1 MSIRREIILNTFQ
14 ELIFK
19 ETGKNLDSIANLKA
33 DASDRKIYR
42 LYYDGNSVIGVFN
55 ENKKEN
61 LAFINFTGT
70 FTELGLNVPKIFSVS
85 DDGLFYIEEDLG
97 DMTLFNYTTSNLNE
111 DHNALYKRSL
121 SDLIKFQIMAKDK
134 VDYSFCYQTMEFD
147 PVVIESDLNKFD
159 EYSNSLHL
167 KTDFDQKVRKSII
180 DHSIQ
185 ILRKSKN
192 DFFLYRDFQPRNIM
206 VRNSD
211 LYYIDYQSG
220 RKGPLQYDVASFLYS
235 GSIDI
240 SNEERH
246 ELLDH
251 YLKELGNHISINREE
266 FLNDFYFFAFLRLLQ
281 MLGSYS
287 YLSVK
292 KNDGDI
298 LRKIP
303 KALMNIK
310 SLSGKINNS
319 VINSYIS
326 KLTSSLN

>member
-1 MSIRREIILNTFQ
+1 MSIRKEIILNTFQ

-19 ETGKNLDSIANLKA
+19 ETGKDLDRIVNLKA

-42 LYYDGNSVIGVFN
+42 LFYDDYSIIGIFN

-61 LAFINFTGT
+61 LAFINFTET
-70 FTELGLNVPKIFSVS
+70 FTKLGLNVPRILSVS
-85 DDGLFYIEEDLG
+85 DDGLFYTEEDLG
-97 DMTLFNYTTSNLNE
+97 DMTLFNYTTSYLNE

-121 SDLIKFQIMAKDK
+121 SDLIKFQITAKDK
-134 VDYSFCYQTMEFD
+134 VDYGFCYQTMEFD

-167 KTDFDQKVRKSII
+167 KTNFDKEVRKSII
-180 DHSIQ
+180 EHSIQ
-185 ILRKSKN
+185 ILQKTNN

-206 VRNSD
+206 VKNNT

-251 YLKELGNHISINREE
+251 YLSELGKQISITRKD
-266 FLNDFYFFAFLRLLQ
+266 FLSDFYFFAFIRLLQ

-292 KNDGDI
+292 KNDDNI

-303 KALMNIK
+303 KALLNIK
-310 SLSGKINNS
+310 SLSGKINNTK
-319 VINSYIS
+319 INSYIS

>member
-19 ETGKNLDSIANLKA
+19 ETGKNLESIVNLKA

-42 LYYDGNSVIGVFN
+42 LYYAGNSVIGVFN

-70 FTELGLNVPKIFSVS
+70 FTELGLNVPEIFSVS
-85 DDGLFYIEEDLG
+85 DDSLFYIEEDLG
-97 DMTLFNYTTSNLNE
+97 DMTLYNYTSAYLNK
-111 DHNALYKRSL
+111 DHIDLYKKSL
-121 SDLIKFQIMAKDK
+121 SDLIKFQIIAKDK
-134 VDYSFCYQTMEFD
+134 VDYGFCYQTMEFD

-185 ILRKSKN
+185 ILRKNKK

-206 VRNSD
+206 IRDSE

-240 SNEERH
+240 SSEERH
-246 ELLDH
+246 KLLGH
-251 YLKELGNHISINREE
+251 YLEELGNHISINREE

-287 YLSVK
+287 FLSVK

-298 LRKIP
+298 LKKIP
-303 KALMNIK
+303 KALLNIK

>member
-19 ETGKNLDSIANLKA
+19 ETGKNLESIVNLKA

-97 DMTLFNYTTSNLNE
+97 DMTLYNYTSAYLNKNHI
-111 DHNALYKRSL
+111 DLYKKSL
-121 SDLIKFQIMAKDK
+121 SDLIKFQIIAKDK
-134 VDYSFCYQTMEFD
+134 VDYRYCYQTKEFD

-167 KTDFDQKVRKSII
+167 KTDFDQVVRESII
-180 DHSIQ
+180 DHSVNV
-185 ILRKSKN
+185 LEKANN

-206 VRNSD
+206 VKNNT

-235 GSIDI
+235 GSIDL
-240 SNEERH
+240 SNEEKH

-251 YLKELGNHISINREE
+251 YLSELGKQISINREE
-266 FLNDFYFFAFLRLLQ
+266 FLNDFYFFAFIRLLQ

-287 YLSVK
+287 YISVK
-292 KNDGDI
+292 KNDGNI
-298 LRKIP
+298 LKKIP
-303 KALMNIK
+303 KALLNIK
-310 SLSGKINNS
+310 SLSGKIDNNE
-319 VINSYIS
+319 INSYIN

>member
-19 ETGKNLDSIANLKA
+19 ETGKNLESIVNLKA

-42 LYYDGNSVIGVFN
+42 LYYNDNSVIGIFN

-70 FTELGLNVPKIFSVS
+70 FNELGLNVPKIFCVS

-97 DMTLFNYTTSNLNE
+97 DMTLYNYTSAKLNK
-111 DHNALYKRSL
+111 DHIDLYKKSL
-121 SDLIKFQIMAKDK
+121 SDLIKFQIIAKDK
-134 VDYSFCYQTMEFD
+134 VDYSYCYQTLEFG
-147 PVVIESDLNKFD
+147 PEVIESDLNKFD

-167 KTDFDQKVRKSII
+167 KTDFDQKVRESII

-185 ILRKSKN
+185 ILRKNKS

-220 RKGPLQYDVASFLYS
+220 RKGPLQYDAASFLYS

-240 SNEERH
+240 SNLERH

-251 YLKELGNHISINREE
+251 YLSELGKLISINREE
-266 FLNDFYFFAFLRLLQ
+266 FLNDFYFFAFIRLLQ

-287 YLSVK
+287 FLSIK
-292 KNDGDI
+292 KNDSDI
-298 LRKIP
+298 LKKIP
-303 KALMNIK
+303 KALLNIK
-310 SLSGKINNS
+310 SLEGKIDNNN
-319 VINSYIS
+319 VNNYIL
-326 KLTSSLN
+326 KLTASLN

>member
-19 ETGKNLDSIANLKA
+19 ETGKNLESIVNLKA

-97 DMTLFNYTTSNLNE
+97 DMTLYNYTSAYLNK
-111 DHNALYKRSL
+111 DHIDLYKKSL
-121 SDLIKFQIMAKDK
+121 SDLIKFQIIAKDK
-134 VDYSFCYQTMEFD
+134 VDYGFCYQTMEFD

-167 KTDFDQKVRKSII
+167 KTDFDQVVRESII
-180 DHSIQ
+180 DHSVNV
-185 ILRKSKN
+185 LEKANN

-206 VRNSD
+206 VKNNT

-235 GSIDI
+235 GSIDL
-240 SNEERH
+240 SNEEKH

-251 YLKELGNHISINREE
+251 YLSELGKQISINREE
-266 FLNDFYFFAFLRLLQ
+266 FLNDFYFFAFIRLLQ

-287 YLSVK
+287 YISVK
-292 KNDGDI
+292 KNDGNI
-298 LRKIP
+298 LKKIP
-303 KALMNIK
+303 KALLNIK
-310 SLSGKINNS
+310 SLSGKIDNNE
-319 VINSYIS
+319 INSYIN

>member
-1 MSIRREIILNTFQ
+1 MSIRREIVVNTFQ

-19 ETGKNLDSIANLKA
+19 ETGKNLDRIINLKA

-42 LYYDGNSVIGVFN
+42 LYYDDNSVIGVFN

-61 LAFINFTGT
+61 LAFINFTET
-70 FTELGLNVPKIFSVS
+70 FTKLGLKVPRILSVS
-85 DDGLFYIEEDLG
+85 DDGLFYTEEDLG

-111 DHNALYKRSL
+111 DYNALYKRSL
-121 SDLIKFQIMAKDK
+121 SDLIEFQIIAKDK
-134 VDYSFCYQTMEFD
+134 VDYKYCYQTMEFD
-147 PVVIESDLNKFD
+147 PEVIESDLNKFD

-167 KTDFDQKVRKSII
+167 KTDFDQKVRKSIV
-180 DHSIQ
+180 DHSIE
-185 ILRKSKN
+185 ILSKTRN

-220 RKGPLQYDVASFLYS
+220 RKGPLQYDAASFLYS

-240 SNEERH
+240 SNVERL

-251 YLKELGNHISINREE
+251 YLSELGKHISINREE
-266 FLNDFYFFAFLRLLQ
+266 FLNDFYFFAFIRLLQ

-319 VINSYIS
+319 EINSYIS